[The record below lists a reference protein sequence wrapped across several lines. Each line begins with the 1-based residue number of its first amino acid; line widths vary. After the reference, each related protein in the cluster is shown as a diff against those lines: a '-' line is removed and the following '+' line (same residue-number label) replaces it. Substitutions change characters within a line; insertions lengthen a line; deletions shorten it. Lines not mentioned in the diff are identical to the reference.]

1 MQLFVTKTQ
10 SQLRDWTR
18 IKHLQAV
25 RGYSEWPKI
34 FSAEVPHSLRRN
46 FSIVLYTDKKKY
58 MQHTEKFNIE
68 LLYYIKESVVPLY
81 IKQSSN
87 TTFSMY
93 LIPIDIYGY

>member
-1 MQLFVTKTQ
+1 
-10 SQLRDWTR
+10 
-18 IKHLQAV
+18 
-25 RGYSEWPKI
+25 
-34 FSAEVPHSLRRN
+34 
-46 FSIVLYTDKKKY
+46 

-93 LIPIDIYGY
+93 LITIDI